1 MHFNYDLSIIVPA
14 IRQEHWIKLYHQ
26 TAQAC
31 KRYTFEFIIAGPYQP
46 PADLHQLPNVKY
58 VKDLGTP
65 SRSFHVGTLIA
76 EGKFLTW
83 LSDDAYVYEDSIDL
97 ALDLLMS
104 KNPEKDIV
112 TMRYSEGPN
121 HSGQAPPDAYWTAAY
136 HADLNLPGIER
147 HWKICCV
154 MMLSS
159 EFYRCMGGL
168 DCSFEHI
175 NMNVHD
181 LAFRAQ
187 RFGSQIH
194 LSPTLI
200 MNCDFDTGRTPENSA
215 VISAYYNNDGPKFK
229 EMYLAP
235 NKRPLQIDPESW
247 RNTEVVWSRRK

>member
-1 MHFNYDLSIIVPA
+1 
-14 IRQEHWIKLYHQ
+14 
-26 TAQAC
+26 
-31 KRYTFEFIIAGPYQP
+31 
-46 PADLHQLPNVKY
+46 
-58 VKDLGTP
+58 
-65 SRSFHVGTLIA
+65 
-76 EGKFLTW
+76 
-83 LSDDAYVYEDSIDL
+83 
-97 ALDLLMS
+97 
-104 KNPEKDIV
+104 
-112 TMRYSEGPN
+112 
-121 HSGQAPPDAYWTAAY
+121 
-136 HADLNLPGIER
+136 
-147 HWKICCV
+147 
-154 MMLSS
+154 
-159 EFYRCMGGL
+159 MGGL